1 MHDDLESFSQNPS
14 QKICRNLFDFEKPQI
29 FQQIPKSRSECMK
42 CMIKGLKRDHTCEIC
57 NDKTKEWVG
66 KMKRLSEKSLGVREK
81 SVYQK
86 RSKRNETKIV
96 KHVYIEVS

>member
-14 QKICRNLFDFEKPQI
+14 QKICKNLFDFEKPQI

-66 KMKRLSEKSLGVREK
+66 RWKVWVRRVWEWERSLSIERDQREM
-81 SVYQK
+81 
-86 RSKRNETKIV
+86 R
-96 KHVYIEVS
+96 